1 MKKATGKTD
10 AVSMLHDDAYSVC
23 GKKAKSEQI
32 KCKNEADRE
41 MVHRWMRLLGKK
53 DNGAMS

>member
-1 MKKATGKTD
+1 
-10 AVSMLHDDAYSVC
+10 MLSVC
-23 GKKAKSEQI
+23 CMMMHTVSVEKKTKSEQI